1 MEDDK
6 INAKPF
12 KNIINLSCYME
23 NLTNSA
29 EEVLVDSLSFKLP
42 GSGQYVT
49 ERRSTTWHTEGS
61 NAYSPLSGTKVIRFR
76 MAGEGWMDPSTF
88 RIMFDVVNLDLGTS
102 GAPEV
107 LRPIGR
113 PHAFFRRLRIA
124 VRGQIIEDIDNYN
137 RVSELFHILQS
148 PQSRLNDAAEA
159 FGYGYDITSLDTT
172 SELPGI
178 SDKQTVMFKPLSGL
192 LSQTKYLPLR
202 YTPLEIELELAEID
216 DPIVSFPNTSLQFT
230 QATTSVSWR
239 IENCMVK
246 VDMCTLDNALDNS
259 YVSHLLSGKT
269 LNIVY
274 NTFISSLQTV
284 VSAETQINVSRGLSK
299 MKSLFMTLDKNFLE
313 TDGSASGRA
322 VYYNKRWN
330 NFWSPLA
337 GTGAPLTAVSAT
349 EAASEIQL
357 LQLVVG
363 SKLFPEYPMKSH
375 AECYYS
381 LRKALG
387 VQANNL
393 HNVDITGLEYRN
405 NKFIVGFDT
414 EKLLGLSFTG
424 YNTRNSLMTM
434 RLKTPVGGQ
443 PDRMHIVLLSEQI
456 MEVGDVGIMVYD

>member
-1 MEDDK
+1 
-6 INAKPF
+6 
-12 KNIINLSCYME
+12 ME

-61 NAYSPLSGTKVIRFR
+61 NAYSSSNGTKVIRFR
-76 MAGEGWMDPSTF
+76 MAGDGWMDPSTF
-88 RIMFDVVNLDLGTS
+88 RIMFDVVNEES
-102 GAPEV
+102 GKR
-107 LRPIGR
+107 LRPIGKC
-113 PHAFFRRLRIA
+113 HAFFRRLRIA

-148 PQSRLNDAAEA
+148 PQSRLNDDAEA
-159 FGYGYDITSLDTT
+159 FGYGDDITKLHDQNL
-172 SELPGI
+172 LPGI
-178 SDKQTVMFKPLSGL
+178 ENKQTVMFKPLSGL

-202 YTPLEIELELAEID
+202 YTPLEIELELADPE
-216 DPIVSFPNTSLQFT
+216 DPIVVGGTVNFDGGNNTEFTTVNTS
-230 QATTSVSWR
+230 AKWR
-239 IENCMVK
+239 LENCMVK

-269 LNIVY
+269 INIVF
-274 NTFISSLQTV
+274 NTFVSSLQTV
-284 VSAETQINVSRGLSK
+284 VSSDTQINVSRSLSK
-299 MKSLFMTLDKNFLE
+299 MKSLFMTLDRDFTQNRR
-313 TDGSASGRA
+313 SW
-322 VYYNKRWN
+322 YNKRWN
-330 NFWSPLA
+330 NFYSPLA
-337 GTGAPLTAVSAT
+337 EES
-349 EAASEIQL
+349 IQAKPISNERVREFEV
-357 LQLVVG
+357 LQLVIG

-393 HNVDITGLEYRN
+393 HSVDITGMEYRN

-414 EKLLGLSFTG
+414 EKLLGLAFTG

-434 RLKTPVGGQ
+434 RMKVPETGKPH
-443 PDRMHIVLLSEQI
+443 RMHIVLLTEQI

>member
-1 MEDDK
+1 LYLNFFGQK
-6 INAKPF
+6 KHAYQLYNQKTVSSSAK
-12 KNIINLSCYME
+12 
-23 NLTNSA
+23 
-29 EEVLVDSLSFKLP
+29 EVLFKIEQKFALQDKDVLFYVIIGLLFLYAFLIQIAP
-42 GSGQYVT
+42 QYIAKLF
-49 ERRSTTWHTEGS
+49 SQTT
-61 NAYSPLSGTKVIRFR
+61 
-76 MAGEGWMDPSTF
+76 
-88 RIMFDVVNLDLGTS
+88 
-102 GAPEV
+102 
-107 LRPIGR
+107 
-113 PHAFFRRLRIA
+113 
-124 VRGQIIEDIDNYN
+124 
-137 RVSELFHILQS
+137 
-148 PQSRLNDAAEA
+148 
-159 FGYGYDITSLDTT
+159 
-172 SELPGI
+172 LPGI
-178 SDKQTVMFKPLSGL
+178 TDKQTVMFKPLSGL

-202 YTPLEIELELAEID
+202 YTPLEIELELADPE
-216 DPIVSFPNTSLQFT
+216 DPIVVGGTVNFDGSVNAEFTTTNTS
-230 QATTSVSWR
+230 AKWR
-239 IENCMVK
+239 LENCMVK

-274 NTFISSLQTV
+274 NAFISSLQTV

-299 MKSLFMTLDKNFLE
+299 MKSLFMTLDKNLLNA
-313 TDGSASGRA
+313 DGSATSRA

-337 GTGAPLTAVSAT
+337 GIGTPLTAVSAT

-357 LQLVVG
+357 LQLFIG

-405 NKFIVGFDT
+405 NEFIVGFDT

-434 RLKTPVGGQ
+434 RLKTPLAGQ
-443 PDRMHIVLLSEQI
+443 PDCMHIVLLSEQI